1 MSGIMK
7 MFIGEDKTTP
17 TKEISVSEEDN
28 ESNNVIAS
36 SIPPKTLKSKKKTN
50 ERLQRRRTFEGPYHN
65 VQAYPINP
73 SHQIYPSPQETG
85 AYYNY
90 PRYPIRTTNP
100 NYPAYQPYNPYPQQ
114 QQQQQQQQQM
124 IYTTPYPTQGAYY
137 PHPPPYQPTQMPVPV
152 PVPPVRTYPTSV
164 QLQRERLESFH
175 RQHEYQ
181 TPQVYLIRLS
191 FIKYIFI
198 ILFILT
204 YV

>member
-90 PRYPIRTTNP
+90 PSYPISTTNP
-100 NYPAYQPYNPYPQQ
+100 NYPAYQPYNPYP
-114 QQQQQQQQQM
+114 QQQQM

-175 RQHEYQ
+175 RQHECQ
-181 TPQVYLIRLS
+181 TPQVNLIRLS